1 MNEIGAFVKVWMK
14 SRALAK
20 LLIKI
25 QRHVDAPIARK
36 FSSILWYKTHFHCS
50 KVIIICNIECTAKKW
65 SLGLLLKL
73 LELLLEEK
81 VLVSF
86 SQWKWRCFGFTCLV
100 RCCCWSC
107 HSCVGTFL
115 LARNERRNDV
125 WHLLELL
132 EGWST
137 IVRIY
142 AGIAFVASYSSY
154 AAGFDIFF
162 TENSDCGG
170 SNGVV
175 GQMRRDA
182 SP

>member
-1 MNEIGAFVKVWMK
+1 MY
-14 SRALAK
+14 S
-20 LLIKI
+20 
-25 QRHVDAPIARK
+25 Q
-36 FSSILWYKTHFHCS
+36 
-50 KVIIICNIECTAKKW
+50 KW

-142 AGIAFVASYSSY
+142 AGIALWPVTALMRRASIFSSPRAVTVVALMEWLVKCGEMP
-154 AAGFDIFF
+154 ALDVIFF
-162 TENSDCGG
+162 IISPRGLSPSGELQNHNCVNFRIELSCTERSRLLVEIV
-170 SNGVV
+170 GV
-175 GQMRRDA
+175 RI
-182 SP
+182 